1 MSQDHNKK
9 QSVVFFSDIVGYT
22 RLMGKDEDRAFAL
35 MKKNSEVHTQI
46 LSKFRGQ
53 IIKELGDGILATFET
68 VPEAIQASIEI
79 QKQVQKMDD
88 DVRIRIGLHC
98 GEIIFDHGD
107 VFGDAV
113 NLTSRIQGIGIPSC
127 LLISEKVQDLIPA
140 DSEFNTLKLGPFH
153 LKNVEQAVQLYAV
166 TNKPCSIPKRS
177 EIIQNINY
185 QEKTPWKF
193 WTVLSITFILLA
205 YLIYS
210 IFWNQNIWEK
220 EKSVAVLPFK
230 NKLANSD
237 QAFFAEGLTEDII
250 SHVSKIG
257 SIKVIDK
264 LSVYEFENS
273 TVPFDSIAQI
283 LDVTTLL
290 LGEVTWTGDRI
301 QISVQLVD
309 PIDNKNLWMET
320 YNREVQDIFKIQ
332 TEIASRIANILN
344 SSLSTQEIS
353 QITKEQTTSFNAYQL
368 FLEAKRLY
376 DYYNKDSLY
385 KSIAYYKEAIKI
397 DPNYAL
403 AYSGLADSFSQM
415 DYFGITGGEWLDSAL
430 EYSQIALYKDT
441 NLADAYKS
449 RGIAYY
455 YKGQFDNAQISFEK
469 AIAYNPNLSQAIGNL
484 ATVNFM
490 KGDLVGAIRNQ
501 LKSAQ
506 LRPNNFIPI
515 QITGWIYRIL
525 GRNDLAIN
533 WLNESLKIQYD
544 EVTVEQ
550 LAYALIAQGNEK
562 EATSTIDL
570 ILNVNKDTTSTG
582 YGMAGIISTHLRDLD
597 QGISYLEKSMEM
609 DSSWV
614 EDKLNST
621 PIFLAYAYKIKG
633 DIEQSKNLVELSL
646 EIREKELTPDADD
659 TSLFFDLAQLEAIKG
674 NNTKSLQ
681 YLEKAFNF
689 GFRDTFNV
697 LNNPIFEDLKNSPQ
711 FLSLV
716 NQMEKDIEEMNKKL
730 SPSDLQRNK

>member
-597 QGISYLEKSMEM
+597 QSITYLEKSMEM

-633 DIEQSKNLVELSL
+633 NIEQSNDLVELSL
-646 EIREKELTPDADD
+646 KIREKELTPDADD

-674 NNTKSLQ
+674 NKTKSLQ

-730 SPSDLQRNK
+730 TSNDLQRNK

>member
-403 AYSGLADSFSQM
+403 AYSGLADSFSQL

-597 QGISYLEKSMEM
+597 QSITYLEKSMEM

-633 DIEQSKNLVELSL
+633 NIEQSNDLVELSL
-646 EIREKELTPDADD
+646 KIREKELTPDADD

-674 NNTKSLQ
+674 NKTKSLQ

-730 SPSDLQRNK
+730 TSNDLQRNK

>member
-385 KSIAYYKEAIKI
+385 KSIAYYKEVIKI

-597 QGISYLEKSMEM
+597 QSITYLEKSMEM

-633 DIEQSKNLVELSL
+633 NIEQSNDLVELSL
-646 EIREKELTPDADD
+646 KIREKELTPDADD

-674 NNTKSLQ
+674 NKTKSLQ

-730 SPSDLQRNK
+730 TSNDLQRNK

>member
-79 QKQVQKMDD
+79 QKKVQKMDD

-127 LLISEKVQDLIPA
+127 LLISEKVQELIPEN
-140 DSEFNTLKLGPFH
+140 SEFKTLKLGPFH

-166 TNKPCSIPKRS
+166 TNKPCSVPKRS

-193 WTVLSITFILLA
+193 WTILSITFVLLA

-264 LSVYEFENS
+264 RSVYEFQDS
-273 TVPFDSIAQI
+273 KIPLDSIAEI

-290 LGEVTWTGDRI
+290 LGDVTWNGDRI

-332 TEIASRIANILN
+332 TEIASQIANILN

-353 QITKEQTTSFNAYQL
+353 RISKEQTTSFLAYQV
-368 FLEAKRLY
+368 FHDAKRHY
-376 DYYNKDSLY
+376 DYYNKDSLF
-385 KSIAYYKEAIKI
+385 KSISLYKEAIKI

-415 DYFGITGGEWLDSAL
+415 YYFLQGQNWLDSAL
-430 EYSQIALYKDT
+430 DASQLALRIDPD
-441 NLADAYKS
+441 LGESYKS

-455 YKGQFDNAQISFEK
+455 YKGQIENARISFEK

-490 KGDLVGAIRNQ
+490 QGDLVGALRNQ
-501 LKSAQ
+501 LKSAE

-515 QITGWIYRIL
+515 QISGWIYRIL
-525 GRNDLAIN
+525 GRNELAME
-533 WLNESLKIQYD
+533 WLEESLKIQYN

-550 LAYALIAQGNEK
+550 LAYTLIAQRNEK
-562 EATSTIDL
+562 EAESTIDI
-570 ILNVNKDTTSTG
+570 ILSDNNDTTSTG
-582 YGMAGIISTHLRDLD
+582 FGMAGIISTFLRDFD
-597 QGISYLEKSMEM
+597 RSIYYLEKSVEM
-609 DSSWV
+609 DTTWV
-614 EDKLNST
+614 EDIANT
-621 PIFLAYAYKIKG
+621 APIYLAYAYKVNG
-633 DIEQSKNLVELSL
+633 DNAKAN
-646 EIREKELTPDADD
+646 
-659 TSLFFDLAQLEAIKG
+659 F
-674 NNTKSLQ
+674 
-681 YLEKAFNF
+681 YLEKAQSIREEALTPNLDDFTIYFDLAELESIN
-689 GFRDTFNV
+689 GKNTLAINHLETAVNLGLRDIFSI
-697 LNNPIFEDLKNSPQ
+697 LYNPIFEGLKNNSQ
-711 FLSLV
+711 FNNLI
-716 NQMEKDIEEMNKKL
+716 NQMEKEIEEQNNNL
-730 SPSDLQRNK
+730 SPTDLQRNK